1 MAFEQAYLAA
11 HPLPPG
17 IVGALGLGGYQ
28 LLVDVA
34 GVGAGRLGS
43 QAFLLV
49 APEPDPS
56 VPDAGTQIALHQ
68 TKLRDEREMAAFT
81 QLAAQLGYMR
91 LSGYRLALE
100 RHGLR
105 SKVNVVNPATGAI
118 AATIPDR
125 HPGRL
130 FGGGAN
136 ASALLGSGGG
146 PRGVAPGAAGAGA
159 ARRVRRWCAGRG
171 ARRPRSGAGAG
182 RSGARP
188 AGGAGGRQAGGR
200 LGRPGG
206 GSVGRPGNGPSTGV
220 AREVR
225 SARSRALS
233 ARNVVPE

>member
-1 MAFEQAYLAA
+1 MAFEQAHLAA

-17 IVGALGLGGYQ
+17 IVGSLGLTGYQ

-49 APEPDPS
+49 APDPNPGM
-56 VPDAGTQIALHQ
+56 PDAGTQISLHQ
-68 TKLRDEREMAAFT
+68 PKLREEREMASFI

-100 RHGLR
+100 RTGLR

-118 AATIPDR
+118 VSTIPDR

-136 ASALLGSGGG
+136 AGALLASVRAL
-146 PRGVAPGAAGAGA
+146 PAAGSPPDLQSPEALHQALLALALRDESLGGVEA
-159 ARRVRRWCAGRG
+159 AELAD
-171 ARRPRSGAGAG
+171 
-182 RSGARP
+182 
-188 AGGAGGRQAGGR
+188 
-200 LGRPGG
+200 
-206 GSVGRPGNGPSTGV
+206 
-220 AREVR
+220 
-225 SARSRALS
+225 RALEL
-233 ARNVVPE
+233 ARADRALDPPAALEAAKRG